1 MSDVFISVDVETDGP
16 IPGDYSLQSIGA
28 VLVDSPAESFYVEL
42 KPISDRFVAE
52 ALEVTGLDRA
62 RLAREGVE
70 PAEAMRRF
78 DAWVRAAVGRGGR
91 AVFVAFNATF
101 DWSFVHWYFVHFLGQ
116 SPFGIA
122 GLDVKAYYM
131 GALGKRRWAE
141 TTKRHLE
148 ARFHSELPHTHNA
161 LDDAREQADVFAKI
175 RAFAEKRA
183 G

>member
-28 VLVDSPAESFYVEL
+28 VLVDRPGESFYVEL
-42 KPISDRFVAE
+42 KPISDKFVPE
-52 ALEVTGLDRA
+52 ALEVTGLDRE

-70 PAEAMRRF
+70 PAAAMRSF
-78 DAWVRAAVGRGGR
+78 GDWVRTVAGKGGR
-91 AVFVAFNATF
+91 PVFVAFNATF
-101 DWSFVHWYFVHFLGQ
+101 DWSFVHWYFVHFVGQ

-141 TTKRHLE
+141 TTKRHIE
-148 ARFHSELPHTHNA
+148 ERFRSELPHTHNA
-161 LDDAREQADVFAKI
+161 LDDAREQAEVFAKI
-175 RAFAEKRA
+175 RAFAESR
-183 G
+183 

>member
-1 MSDVFISVDVETDGP
+1 VNDVFISVDVETDGP

-28 VLVDSPAESFYVEL
+28 VVVDRPSETFYVEL
-42 KPISDRFVAE
+42 KPISDKFVPE
-52 ALEVTGLDRA
+52 ALEITKLDRE

-78 DAWVRAAVGRGGR
+78 ADWVRAVAGRGR

-101 DWSFVHWYFVHFLGQ
+101 DWSFVHWYFIHFVGE
-116 SPFGIA
+116 SPFGIS

-148 ARFHSELPHTHNA
+148 PRFRSDLPHTHNA
-161 LDDAREQADVFAKI
+161 LDDAREQAEVFAKI
-175 RAFAEKRA
+175 RAYAERRD